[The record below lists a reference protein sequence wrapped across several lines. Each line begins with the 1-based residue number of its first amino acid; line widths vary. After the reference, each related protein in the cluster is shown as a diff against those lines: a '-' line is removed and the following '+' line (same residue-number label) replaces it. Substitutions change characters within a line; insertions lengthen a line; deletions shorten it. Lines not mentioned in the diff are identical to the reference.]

1 MKRNGLLHIEH
12 ADASLLPIYLVF
24 PLQVLK
30 VLSCYISMFHLRLI
44 KIRNNKISRT
54 ILDSPS
60 GLKNTLKD
68 IWFARL
74 LRRSLS
80 LITRTPLKFEVLKL
94 VDNQLKLPSSGCVI
108 AIPHTVWARLL
119 AAWCRSN
126 EYALVFAG
134 GPWVQ
139 RTGHVNVPGRSVT
152 GICQVVTHLKSN
164 GIVVV
169 ISDNQNRQCFH
180 KLSYLNKSYKASLL
194 PVRLA
199 SLARVP
205 IITVIPKFKENHIV
219 LNNGIEINKDII
231 LHDKKR
237 AIEKIFNHFKME
249 IIADPSLYAGFIL
262 KSLDY

>member
-1 MKRNGLLHIEH
+1 MKRNGVIHIDH
-12 ADASLLPIYLVF
+12 AEASHLPTYLIF

-30 VLSCYISMFHLRLI
+30 VLSCYISILHIRLI
-44 KIRNNKISRT
+44 KIRANKVSR
-54 ILDSPS
+54 IIQDSPS

-94 VDNQLKLPSSGCVI
+94 VDNQLNLPSSGCVI
-108 AIPHTVWARLL
+108 AIPHTAWARLL
-119 AAWCRSN
+119 AAWCRAN
-126 EYALVFAG
+126 DYALIFAG

-139 RTGHVNVPGRSVT
+139 RTGHVNIPGGSVT
-152 GICQVVTHLKSN
+152 GICQVVSHLKSN

-169 ISDNQNRQCFH
+169 ISDNQNKQCFH

-194 PVRLA
+194 PVRMA

-205 IITVIPKFKENHIV
+205 IITVIPKFKGNHIV
-219 LNNGIEINKDII
+219 LQNGIEINKDTI
-231 LHDKKR
+231 LRDKEL
-237 AIEKIFNHFKME
+237 AIEKIFNHFEME
-249 IIADPSLYAGFIL
+249 IIADPSLYAHFIL
-262 KSLDY
+262 KSLVH